1 MVSEAGRE
9 RDRPKKGRGT
19 LDGFGFEGLRFQN
32 AGPER
37 SNDQRTFGPRSR
49 VDRSGSSKEGAVR
62 WKATPELVSQD
73 REAGSQTGFPE
84 RDQGR
89 PNTGISFARRS
100 GGWQQCRPPF
110 LSCASDAVLARQRC
124 APDAMFARPRCASDA
139 MFARPRCAS
148 DAMSARP
155 RCASDAM
162 FARPRCASDAMLARP
177 RCAPDAI
184 FARPRLDRC
193 ARDPGRCDAAV
204 VLPNSSAS
212 ARALGLA
219 TASRSA
225 PLRPAFRADGNQS
238 PPARWARQVG
248 GGN

>member
-124 APDAMFARPRCASDA
+124 APDAMFARPRCV
-139 MFARPRCAS
+139 S

>member
-124 APDAMFARPRCASDA
+124 APDAMS
-139 MFARPRCAS
+139 
-148 DAMSARP
+148 
-155 RCASDAM
+155 
-162 FARPRCASDAMLARP
+162 ARPRCASDAMLARP

>member
-1 MVSEAGRE
+1 MDLPQARRGSRPPTSSEGTRMVSEAGRE

-110 LSCASDAVLARQRC
+110 LSCASDA
-124 APDAMFARPRCASDA
+124 

-162 FARPRCASDAMLARP
+162 SARP